1 MGPIK
6 IGFLAAA
13 VLLAILA
20 SGNAVAQ
27 EGLTS
32 AAQNGFASVAGIFR
46 TRCATC
52 HRPGEA
58 APFSLQTYE
67 DIVKRT
73 SFIKKVIASGY
84 MPPWRADEHFR
95 DYANDRSLTPDE
107 KAQILRWIDAGAP
120 KGPPSGLS
128 GGGAAAAGT
137 GGNATGASVASM
149 VYGRAPDLT
158 LKIDSPFLVP
168 GDDAERFIVFK
179 IPFELPEGKNV
190 EALELTC
197 NNKKIIHHINYG
209 FYEVPD
215 TSIPIRGGDPYIDGD
230 KRGPQ
235 QLEYEPLKKNFVYYT
250 GWIPG
255 ASYESYPAG
264 FGWTM
269 PRRGV
274 MLLTVHYTALGA
286 EEHSMVGVNLFLTP
300 KPITRSVKII
310 SLGSGGVG
318 QEEISPPLVILAG
331 HVDTFNL
338 EVKTQEDQ
346 SLLYVWPHMHYLG
359 KEFTAYAVSPKGD
372 TIPLVHIP
380 HWDFRWQEL
389 YRMKHL
395 VFLPAGSIV
404 HVIGVYDNTADNPFN
419 PNSPPRLVIST
430 GNMDSKNEMLTLML
444 IYVAREPGDEKV
456 QL

>member
-1 MGPIK
+1 M
-6 IGFLAAA
+6 AAA
-13 VLLAILA
+13 LLFCRAAL
-20 SGNAVAQ
+20 AQ
-27 EGLTS
+27 E
-32 AAQNGFASVAGIFR
+32 GFASVERIFQ

-58 APFSLQTYE
+58 APFSLLTYE

-73 SFIKKVIASGY
+73 SFIKKVIMSGY

-95 DYANDRSLTPDE
+95 DYSNDRSLTPEE
-107 KAQILRWIDAGAP
+107 KTQILRWIDAGAP

-128 GGGAAAAGT
+128 GGSMV
-137 GGNATGASVASM
+137 AT

-190 EALELTC
+190 EALEFTC

-209 FYEVPD
+209 FYDVPD
-215 TSIPIRGGDPYIDGD
+215 TSIPIRGGDPFIDGD

-235 QLEYEPLKKNFVYYT
+235 LAEYEPLKKNFVYYT

-264 FGWTM
+264 FGWTI
-269 PRRGV
+269 PKRGV

-286 EEHSMVGVNLFLTP
+286 EEHSMVGVNIFLTP
-300 KPITRSVKII
+300 KSITRPVKII

-318 QEEISPPLVILAG
+318 QEDIQPPFVILAG
-331 HVDTFNL
+331 HVDTFHL

-395 VFLPAGSIV
+395 VSLPAGSIV

-419 PNSPPRLVIST
+419 PNSPPHLVIST
-430 GNMDSKNEMLTLML
+430 GNMDSKNEMLTLLL
-444 IYVAREPGDEKV
+444 IYVAQETGDEK
-456 QL
+456 LKL